1 MYRIALINMPLANLA
16 APSIALTQ
24 IKEVVR
30 RNHGDRAEV
39 KIHYLNQDFARY
51 LTVPA
56 YGNINSFAHHPMGLG
71 EWFFRQVAFPDQPDN
86 ADDYFQ
92 RYYPQHDA
100 RNRMIREFVLKR
112 REGLE
117 THFNDMIDKYELD
130 RQDMV
135 GFTSMFSQ
143 NVASLGM
150 ARLIKARNPAVTV
163 VLGGANCEAPMG
175 REVIDHSTAV
185 DYVFSGPALKSF
197 PELLGCLLEGDEAGA
212 HRINGVLSRGN
223 SVQPAG
229 CASTDGGMVPMGGT
243 NVVRGMGDELPIN
256 EFVELDYTEFLDD
269 YEKAFPVDRP
279 PATLF
284 FETSRGCWW
293 GERAH
298 CTFCGLNG
306 STMSYRSLKPEFA
319 IRLMSSLFEH
329 QSRSSH
335 LASVDNILP
344 KSYIT
349 EVLPF
354 LDTPTNMSLFYEVK
368 ADLSEGDFAALRN
381 ARVLDIQPGIE
392 SLNTSTLKLMRKG
405 TSAFQNVLFLL
416 NSVRF
421 KIHPAWNLL
430 IGFPREEIEVY
441 EKYLDD
447 IPLLAH
453 LPPPTGVHPVR
464 FDRYSPYFAEAD
476 DYGLDLQPLDWYA
489 LTYPYPKD
497 SLKNLAYYFA
507 DHNYG
512 AQYAANTARMIMK
525 LRQKVERWT
534 ALWKQS
540 EQRPRLHLR
549 ERDGATVVFDS
560 RSGVPVEHV
569 LSDAGLELL
578 AALVTP
584 KKVVNLRTELPLVD
598 VEGELEAL
606 TEKGL
611 VFHELERYMSLVE
624 RWHPINRVGELA
636 GATATAAGPGFAS
649 LAGVGPSITPLRN

>member
-497 SLKNLAYYFA
+497 SLKNIAYYFA